1 MHETQE
7 YITLTQAAK
16 LAPSRPSVNCIW
28 RWCRKGV
35 LARSGERIRLQHV
48 RIGGKLYT
56 TADWL
61 SQFGQTLADADAS
74 YFRLDSKPAVSAPAP
89 RTRTGKQ
96 RQAAIEKAERELT
109 EMGV

>member
-1 MHETQE
+1 MHETE
-7 YITLTQAAK
+7 NYITLTEATR
-16 LAPSRPSVNCIW
+16 LAPGRPSVNCVW

-35 LARSGERIRLQHV
+35 LARSGERVRLQHV

-61 SQFGQTLADADAS
+61 SQFGQALAAADAS
-74 YFRLDSKPAVSAPAP
+74 YFNLEDRPVIVEPAP
-89 RTRTGKQ
+89 RGRTEKQ
-96 RQAAIEKAERELT
+96 RQAAIERAERELK